1 MIGRLQADQCL
12 EPALLFINRALSEH
26 TLGKLMTLVLCYF
39 VRNCLRR
46 CLWSDGYFDYLN
58 SVGHTVFSISFSY
71 QRLLLFVGRLHLNRF
86 GFRWSTSFH

>member
-1 MIGRLQADQCL
+1 MSVSQLGRYCIVAEIGPMIGRLQADQSL
-12 EPALLFINRALSEH
+12 EPALLFITRALSEH

-58 SVGHTVFSISFSY
+58 SVRS
-71 QRLLLFVGRLHLNRF
+71 R
-86 GFRWSTSFH
+86 